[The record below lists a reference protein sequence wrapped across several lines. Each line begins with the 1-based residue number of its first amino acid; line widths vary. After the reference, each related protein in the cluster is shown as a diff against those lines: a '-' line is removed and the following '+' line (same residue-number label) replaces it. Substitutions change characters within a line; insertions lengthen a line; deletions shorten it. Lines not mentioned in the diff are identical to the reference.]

1 MGMSPNQMAQSM
13 QDRFKNADTD
23 ESGSVSKE
31 EFISGA
37 GEDRDSA
44 TIEKM
49 FARLDSDGDGEIT
62 QVEQDA
68 MLEQM
73 SERADKMAQIKASGG
88 GSDDM
93 FASLLESLSNDDED
107 EDDKATDLISQLKEK
122 FDNGQLSEQDIAQ
135 SMMEIN
141 KQFPRINTTA

>member
-31 EFISGA
+31 EFVSGA

-73 SERADKMAQIKASGG
+73 SERADKMAQIKAAGG
-88 GSDDM
+88 SSDDM
-93 FASLLESLSNDDED
+93 FASLLESLSSDE
-107 EDDKATDLISQLKEK
+107 EEEENSNDLISQLKAQ
-122 FDNGQLSEQDIAQ
+122 FDNGELTEQDIAQ